1 MEAPP
6 EPLFEMPAFVP
17 PPLSPLLLVE
27 VDLAAINARN
37 SVWGVQQR
45 NAIGDLMIDSATPM
59 ETPLVEVDLA
69 AINARNSVW
78 GVQQRNALRLG

>member
-1 MEAPP
+1 
-6 EPLFEMPAFVP
+6 
-17 PPLSPLLLVE
+17 
-27 VDLAAINARN
+27 
-37 SVWGVQQR
+37 
-45 NAIGDLMIDSATPM
+45 MIDSATPM